1 VAAERPRWRHP
12 KILFLV
18 FLSLA
23 SLAFVSLRRLGGTTH
38 SVLEDAYHSIGIFT
52 ANGSWAFDP
61 NNHVNALFKFL
72 ATVTPVVTFI
82 GFVELL
88 TGGVIPALV
97 RQRSLL
103 RLRLGV
109 TGCIVCGLTPQGLI
123 FARAVARSGTL
134 VFILDDAPE
143 EALADVSA
151 RDRIP
156 VLPVRILDRP
166 RLAHRLF
173 QQCDLFSFLPS
184 TDRQVDF
191 VAHLDARLRGPT
203 DRSFWFLLQERGLA
217 QRLDGY
223 LRFTASASTLR
234 PRFFD
239 IDALVA
245 RQVLGRHPLDVLAD
259 AADHRQIHMA
269 VVGFGSLGRAIVKEA
284 ARLVVTLPS
293 LDGVLLRVTI
303 IDRDAGHAAAA
314 LEAEDPQ
321 IRQLLELA
329 TVTLTLQPA
338 GMTAAQLELLPDH
351 VTAWFVTVGDPELA
365 FATSVSLRNWLLEPP
380 LSLGETWRQAHACVP
395 IMIRIRDWEGLGRLI
410 RSNVD
415 WPEEGARS
423 PELPDG
429 IFGFGCEA
437 DILDPAFIMSAARET
452 GARVLHQSYR
462 LAGAEAR
469 QLSGR
474 PEDVRAAERDWRELA
489 SDLRDLNLY
498 GFDHIALK
506 ARAIGHRVVQS
517 APAKTRQ
524 SAATRTLPGTP
535 AQAYPSIPAGVM
547 PAMKLL
553 SRLEHQRYVAE
564 RVACGWRQAS
574 TRCDQLRL
582 HPALVDWSALPASEQ
597 VLDEKHVQSM
607 FHALA
612 ASGQRML
619 PSLCIAVAGSAEPLS
634 SEANGQMEAALIA
647 LVQANAQTA
656 PVLLTTAAPGAGLA
670 AAEAA
675 RRVGIPWIAVLPL
688 PFELYREDFT
698 PADRHRLQALIAFAE
713 RYVELPLRF
722 GRASDLTRGHAEN
735 RERRRRQYV
744 FASAFMVERAQ
755 ALLTIGDSE
764 AVALS
769 RAWWSGEQP
778 IDPAYRTRCA
788 FMPPP
793 ASRLPL
799 IEVEGRMFF
808 FEKKNQKTFTSL
820 G

>member
-1 VAAERPRWRHP
+1 MPSERPRWRHP

-23 SLAFVSLRRLGGTTH
+23 SLAFLSLRRLGGTTH

-61 NNHVNALFKFL
+61 NNHVNTLFKFL

-97 RQRSLL
+97 RQRSLA
-103 RLRLGV
+103 RLRLGAA
-109 TGCIVCGLTPQGLI
+109 GYIVCGLTARGLI

-143 EALADVSA
+143 EALADISA

-156 VLPVRILDRP
+156 VLPLRILDRP

-245 RQVLGRHPLDVLAD
+245 RQVLSRHPLDVLAD
-259 AADHRQIHMA
+259 AADHRQIHIA
-269 VVGFGSLGRAIVKEA
+269 AVGFGSLGRAIVKEA
-284 ARLVVTLPS
+284 ARLMVTRPS

-303 IDRDAGHAAAA
+303 IDRDAEHAAAA

-321 IRQLLELA
+321 IRQLLELG

-338 GMTAAQLELLPDH
+338 GMTASQLESLPDH

-365 FATSVSLRNWLLEPP
+365 FATAVSLRSWLLEPP
-380 LSLGETWRQAHACVP
+380 PPLGDDPASGESWRQAHACVP

-415 WPEEGARS
+415 WPEAGART

-429 IFGFGCEA
+429 IFGFGCES

-462 LAGAEAR
+462 AAGAEAR
-469 QLSGR
+469 LLSGR

-506 ARAIGHRVVQS
+506 ARAIGHRIV
-517 APAKTRQ
+517 PA
-524 SAATRTLPGTP
+524 AV
-535 AQAYPSIPAGVM
+535 AQADPGIPASVM
-547 PAMKLL
+547 SAMPLL

-564 RVACGWRQAS
+564 RVASGWRQAS

-607 FHALA
+607 FLALA

-619 PSLCIAVAGSAEPLS
+619 PSLCIAVAGGDEPLAA
-634 SEANGQMEAALIA
+634 EAARQLEAALTA
-647 LVQANAQTA
+647 LVQANAQAA

-670 AAEAA
+670 AAAAA
-675 RRVGIPWIAVLPL
+675 RRLGIPWIAVLPL
-688 PFELYREDFT
+688 PFELYREDFS
-698 PADRHRLQALIAFAE
+698 PADRHRLQALIAYAE

-722 GRASDLTRGHAEN
+722 GRASDLTRGHADTL
-735 RERRRRQYV
+735 ERRRRQYRL
-744 FASAFMVERAQ
+744 ASAFMVERAH
-755 ALLTIGDSE
+755 ALVTVGDSD
-764 AVALS
+764 AVVLS
-769 RAWWSGEQP
+769 RAWWSGAQP
-778 IDPAYRTRCA
+778 IDPSYRTRCA
-788 FMPPP
+788 FLPPP
-793 ASRLPL
+793 GSRFPL

-808 FEKKNQKTFTSL
+808 FEKKNQRTFTSL